1 MWSLV
6 SEKEVSPTPH
16 SSPLPELWLTLV
28 GDKLS
33 PSPRTGE
40 NVCSVKIISPIP
52 NKAHTKSRV
61 TEKLN
66 LSTCLDRSRS
76 KIFFS

>member
-6 SEKEVSPTPH
+6 SEKEVSTTPH

-33 PSPRTGE
+33 PSLRTGE
-40 NVCSVKIISPIP
+40 NVSSVKIISPIP
-52 NKAHTKSRV
+52 NKAQTKISPPVCIVAEVKKRNSL
-61 TEKLN
+61 KA
-66 LSTCLDRSRS
+66 
-76 KIFFS
+76 